1 MAASKRPRSRK
12 KRYAQVGIG
21 SRSGMFTK
29 AITGPFKKECQLVA
43 LCDTNQA
50 RMDLRNRQLAE
61 AGCKPVPTYRAKQ
74 FERMIA
80 ECRPDAVV
88 VTTVDATH
96 SDYICR
102 AMELGCDVVTEKP
115 MTTDERRCRKILRTV
130 ARTGRKCQ
138 VTFNYRYAPP
148 RSQVREMIKAGAIGE
163 VLSVD
168 FAWLLNT
175 QHGADYFRRWHRRR
189 ENSGSLLVHKSTH
202 HFDLVNW
209 WIDDIPAEVF
219 AHATLSYYTPATAK
233 RLGLARRAERCL
245 VCPCKNKCP
254 FYLDLRAREGF
265 KTLYLDCEQDDGYFR
280 DRCVFSEQIDI
291 WDNMSVTVR
300 YRRGAVLNYMLH
312 SYSPYEGYRIAFNG
326 TKGRIEHAA
335 CENTYIS
342 GDGTVPGELTKGNVS
357 VTLIP
362 EFSPPRSIPPRVAAG
377 GHGGGDPVL
386 LADIFARRAPR
397 DPLRRQA
404 DQRDG
409 AYSIL
414 VGVAACRSIDTGK
427 AVRIADLL
435 RDAPI

>member
-1 MAASKRPRSRK
+1 MAPAKRSSAR

-21 SRSGMFTK
+21 SRSQMFTK
-29 AITGPFKKECQLVA
+29 AVTETFKQYSQLVA
-43 LCDTNQA
+43 LCDTNQG
-50 RMDLRNRQLAE
+50 RMDLRNRELA
-61 AGCKPVPTYRAKQ
+61 AKNLKPVPTYRADQ
-74 FERMIA
+74 FDRMIA
-80 ECRPDAVV
+80 EARPDVVV
-88 VTTVDATH
+88 VTSVDATH

-102 AMELGCDVVTEKP
+102 AMELGCDVITEKP
-115 MTTDERRCRKILRTV
+115 MTIDEVRCRKILET
-130 ARTGRKCQ
+130 AAKTHRKCR

-148 RSQVREMIKAGAIGE
+148 RSQVRQMLMDGAIGE

-168 FAWLLNT
+168 FCWLLNT

-189 ENSGSLLVHKSTH
+189 ENSGSLLVHKATH

-209 WIDDIPAEVF
+209 WIDDLPQEVF
-219 AHATLSYYTPATAK
+219 AHGALSYYTPATAK
-233 RLGLARRAERCL
+233 RLRLTNRAERCL
-245 VCPCKNKCP
+245 VCPAKDRCK
-254 FYLDLRAREGF
+254 FYLDLNTVKNLKAF
-265 KTLYLDCEQDDGYFR
+265 YLDNEQEDGYFR
-280 DRCVFSEQIDI
+280 DRCVFSDQINI
-291 WDNMSVTVR
+291 WDTMSATVR
-300 YRRGAVLNYMLH
+300 YRRGALLNYFLH
-312 SYSPYEGYRIAFNG
+312 AYSPYEGYKVAFNG

-357 VTLIP
+357 VTLIG
-362 EFSPPRSIPPRVAAG
+362 EFSSPQAIEPHTGAG

-386 LADIFARRAPR
+386 LTGLFHPKPPA
-397 DPLRRQA
+397 DPLRRRA

-435 RDAPI
+435 GDAPI